1 MHLSSCS
8 FTLSK
13 CPSILPFHAQAV
25 MLTLVWHILLVCGN
39 SVDAYPFKCGS
50 RRSRLQIWKMS
61 KILED
66 KRRNNYNKHLTLPQ
80 NLAAHSAYQKQRP
93 TGAMNV
99 ALHNQNRE
107 VLFKCSHRG
116 EAREMLLFFCSFN
129 QRTVLF
135 HVSNLFGLTKP
146 ADISINGK
154 QGKRIRADIK
164 WH

>member
-25 MLTLVWHILLVCGN
+25 MLTSVRHISLVCGN
-39 SVDAYPFKCGS
+39 SVHAYPFKRGS
-50 RRSRLQIWKMS
+50 RRSRLQFRKMS

-66 KRRNNYNKHLTLPQ
+66 KRRNNYNKLFTLPQ
-80 NLAAHSAYQKQRP
+80 NLTAHSAYQKQRP
-93 TGAMNV
+93 TGAMNA

-116 EAREMLLFFCSFN
+116 EARETLLFFCSFN
-129 QRTVLF
+129 QRRGLF
-135 HVSNLFGLTKP
+135 HVS
-146 ADISINGK
+146 
-154 QGKRIRADIK
+154 
-164 WH
+164 

>member
-13 CPSILPFHAQAV
+13 FPSILPFHAQAV

-39 SVDAYPFKCGS
+39 SVHAYPFKHSS
-50 RRSRLQIWKMS
+50 RRSRLQFWKMS

-66 KRRNNYNKHLTLPQ
+66 KRRNNHNKHFRLPQ

-93 TGAMNV
+93 TGAMNAV
-99 ALHNQNRE
+99 LHNQKWE
-107 VLFKCSHRG
+107 VLFKCGHRG
-116 EAREMLLFFCSFN
+116 ETKEMLLFFCSFN
-129 QRTVLF
+129 QRRCLFVLI
-135 HVSNLFGLTKP
+135 NLFGLTKP
-146 ADISINGK
+146 ADISIKGK
-154 QGKRIRADIK
+154 HGKRIRADIK